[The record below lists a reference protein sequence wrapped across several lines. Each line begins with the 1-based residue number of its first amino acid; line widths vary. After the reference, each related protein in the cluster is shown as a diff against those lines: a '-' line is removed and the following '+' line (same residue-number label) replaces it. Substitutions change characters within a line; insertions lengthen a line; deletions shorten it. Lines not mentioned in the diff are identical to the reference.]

1 VWEQLLLVNKKFIL
15 FFKIFLLNKKTGW
28 QNFFI
33 CIEMCLAAVALRF
46 AFPHQPYI
54 VHDDHFSTSSTN
66 SGQGTS
72 TSGGRIVT
80 MQTIS
85 NNLKETMNPKD
96 IMHGKSNNF
105 SFSSIN
111 ELFIVDAIHNFHPQY
126 RDYTQYS
133 AQVRFL
139 YLNRSISLSINI
151 FSLIH
156 NFRVYLGF
164 SVMEIATNRRNILM
178 IF

>member
-1 VWEQLLLVNKKFIL
+1 
-15 FFKIFLLNKKTGW
+15 
-28 QNFFI
+28 
-33 CIEMCLAAVALRF
+33 MCLAAVALRF

-54 VHDDHFSTSSTN
+54 VHDDHFSTSSTT

-96 IMHGKSNNF
+96 IMH
-105 SFSSIN
+105 
-111 ELFIVDAIHNFHPQY
+111 DAIHNFHPQY

-133 AQVRFL
+133 AQTNDDRSPAST
-139 YLNRSISLSINI
+139 YGLNQHSTSAVSSSNTPTPGDTSYHEGGTPSTPTGFPVQAPPLSNSPTQHLPGKLIPKSLTKKDNEKDM
-151 FSLIH
+151 LIM
-156 NFRVYLGF
+156 NDD
-164 SVMEIATNRRNILM
+164 I
-178 IF
+178 